1 MVFPRLLERNLHLA
15 AENKV
20 LSTVLFCGYNI
31 TFERDWYKCDR
42 QAAKDMREFCDYE
55 SKESEATVSRKTLH
69 VPEVAEDDK
78 DLEY

>member
-1 MVFPRLLERNLHLA
+1 MSKFDFDDRYYE
-15 AENKV
+15 
-20 LSTVLFCGYNI
+20 F
-31 TFERDWYKCDR
+31 DR

-55 SKESEATVSRKTLH
+55 SKETETTVSRKMSH